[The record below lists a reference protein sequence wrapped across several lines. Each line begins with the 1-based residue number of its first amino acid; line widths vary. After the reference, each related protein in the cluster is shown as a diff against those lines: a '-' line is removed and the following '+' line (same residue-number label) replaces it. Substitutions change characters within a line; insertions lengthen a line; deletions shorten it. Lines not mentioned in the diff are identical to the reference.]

1 MFDTVSKYVLPGG
14 CIHTHTAER
23 PAVCRRIIGDRGDLR
38 CPKDLQWILRRR
50 FTFISDRMLLFS
62 EMSYTF
68 RSPLEEGDSF
78 RPPSL
83 KRDRKIRNKMV
94 WYQNFTEAWYV
105 PSYGIKSIPWLEISE
120 LGKNIFAGAYVN
132 LSS

>member
-1 MFDTVSKYVLPGG
+1 
-14 CIHTHTAER
+14 
-23 PAVCRRIIGDRGDLR
+23 
-38 CPKDLQWILRRR
+38 
-50 FTFISDRMLLFS
+50 
-62 EMSYTF
+62 
-68 RSPLEEGDSF
+68 
-78 RPPSL
+78 
-83 KRDRKIRNKMV
+83 MV